1 VGVGVGVAV
10 RVGVGVAVRVGVG
23 VGVGVG
29 VPGPGLGVAVAV
41 GVGVPG
47 LGVGVGV
54 AVTVPDGVGV
64 GVPGVDGV
72 EPPRRFCAS
81 KGSFPEIPETR
92 STVKCS
98 SYIHGQFKKASSS
111 FFAIGSAL
119 PADCPA
125 TSAARAGPANP
136 IERARANAALERSEN
151 SFMDSFLGG
160 GTTHFAGVGCRAFAT
175 SLFHCS

>member
-1 VGVGVGVAV
+1 VGVGR
-10 RVGVGVAVRVGVG
+10 RVGVGV
-23 VGVGVG
+23 
-29 VPGPGLGVAVAV
+29 GVAVAV

-47 LGVGVGV
+47 VGVGVGV

-64 GVPGVDGV
+64 GVPGVDVGVGVAGVGVTVGVPGVDGV

-81 KGSFPEIPETR
+81 KASFPEIPETR

-98 SYIHGQFKKASSS
+98 SYIHGQFRKASSS